1 MTRMARRDWSGV
13 SLHGIIHDAEYI
25 YITGHMVQRLW
36 CHVGIGYWILIHW
49 VNEQA
54 SSGKNGQY
62 GLIQIF
68 TVN

>member
-1 MTRMARRDWSGV
+1 MLNTFTLRVTWYKDYGV
-13 SLHGIIHDAEYI
+13 TWALATAE
-25 YITGHMVQRLW
+25 LS
-36 CHVGIGYWILIHW
+36 HW